1 MSEWMLGVGQMLAVV
16 VIVGGVTVALLQVW
30 VLANKLARNLD
41 REAIVPPAQREAHAA
56 RPSGEQRARHR

>member
-1 MSEWMLGVGQMLAVV
+1 MSEWMLGAGQMLAVV

-41 REAIVPPAQREAHAA
+41 REAIVSPTQRERSTNRTPADK
-56 RPSGEQRARHR
+56 PSGYR

>member
-1 MSEWMLGVGQMLAVV
+1 MSDWMFGAGQMLAVV

-41 REAIVPPAQREAHAA
+41 REAIIPPAQRERSTDRRPADK
-56 RPSGEQRARHR
+56 PSGYR